1 MLRTLED
8 GRITE
13 IHLKEVREIKE
24 DNEEID
30 SDEEIEAL
38 AKAHCDYLK
47 TVFDK
52 GFMDGFVHGY
62 KHGKKEVPSTKAAV
76 AL

>member
-1 MLRTLED
+1 MKEFEIIAIIRARIEAPEQIGAIRNLLRTLED

-30 SDEEIEAL
+30 SDEE
-38 AKAHCDYLK
+38 
-47 TVFDK
+47 
-52 GFMDGFVHGY
+52 
-62 KHGKKEVPSTKAAV
+62 
-76 AL
+76 